1 MSTTA
6 FIVLLISIL
15 IASAPVL
22 ADSIYGRASV
32 IDGDTI
38 EINGQHIRLLGIDAP
53 EKAQSCYRQS
63 GEPWR
68 CGPAAA
74 IALSEF
80 IGFQPVNCLPKNIDR
95 YGRTVAKCLVNGNDI
110 EEYLVRNGY
119 AVAYR
124 RYSMEYIKAEND
136 ARDNSKGIWK
146 GSLQMP
152 WDWRRHKRQE
162 DF

>member
-1 MSTTA
+1 MQA
-6 FIVLLISIL
+6 E
-15 IASAPVL
+15 
-22 ADSIYGRASV
+22 SIYGRASV

-38 EINGQHIRLLGIDAP
+38 EIHGQHIRLLGIDAP
-53 EKAQSCYRQS
+53 EKAQSCYRKS
-63 GEPWR
+63 GEPWH

-74 IALSEF
+74 IALSEL
-80 IGFQPVNCLPKNIDR
+80 IGSQPVNCLPKKIDR

-136 ARDNSKGIWK
+136 ARDNSKGIWN
-146 GSLQMP
+146 GSFQMP

-162 DF
+162 YF